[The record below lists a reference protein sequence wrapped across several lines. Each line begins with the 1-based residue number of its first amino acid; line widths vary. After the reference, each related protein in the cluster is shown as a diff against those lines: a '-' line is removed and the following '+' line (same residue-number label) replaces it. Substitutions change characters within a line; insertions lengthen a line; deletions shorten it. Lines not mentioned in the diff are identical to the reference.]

1 MLQRLFGK
9 PPDPAEQARQWRLK
23 LRQEDRAL
31 DRQIRAITVEE
42 QKITRSVREAAKKN
56 EPQVVRILATELV
69 RSRKAKSRIYT
80 TKAQINSVALQLEQT
95 RAQIKVVGAIQQ
107 NAEIMATMNRL
118 VNVTE
123 VRETMQ
129 ALSKEMMKAGL
140 IEEMVSDAMESL
152 DDDDLEEETDAEVAK
167 VIDEVL
173 GSKLIDARV
182 GDSKLPQAHAQE
194 QEEPIV
200 DEDDE
205 ALEARFNQ
213 LKG

>member
-95 RAQIKVVGAIQQ
+95 RAQVCDACVCLRMDSTVISR
-107 NAEIMATMNRL
+107 RL
-118 VNVTE
+118 SRPSPTY
-123 VRETMQ
+123 
-129 ALSKEMMKAGL
+129 L
-140 IEEMVSDAMESL
+140 
-152 DDDDLEEETDAEVAK
+152 
-167 VIDEVL
+167 
-173 GSKLIDARV
+173 
-182 GDSKLPQAHAQE
+182 LP
-194 QEEPIV
+194 
-200 DEDDE
+200 
-205 ALEARFNQ
+205 
-213 LKG
+213 